1 VGSQWEGPHIAQR
14 PQRFLA
20 WQNQPRRSF
29 PDKFRGGL
37 GCRTVQPRDAAAE
50 GAMSLVAAGATL
62 VAKASGVLSWLP
74 WALAGASLIAGAGGT
89 LWYRSQYE
97 SCLAAGAK
105 ALADQIETD
114 KVENAKAVAA
124 LNEQLRTGE
133 NKVVTGAERI
143 YAAPITRD
151 CAQSPAMRAA
161 SDGLRQLFSGG
172 QADDRR
178 QPAAAV
184 PGPAAGA
191 GGGKRQ

>member
-1 VGSQWEGPHIAQR
+1 
-14 PQRFLA
+14 
-20 WQNQPRRSF
+20 
-29 PDKFRGGL
+29 
-37 GCRTVQPRDAAAE
+37 
-50 GAMSLVAAGATL
+50 MSLVAAGATL

-124 LNEQLRTGE
+124 LNEQLRTVE
-133 NKVVTGAERI
+133 NKVVTVTERI